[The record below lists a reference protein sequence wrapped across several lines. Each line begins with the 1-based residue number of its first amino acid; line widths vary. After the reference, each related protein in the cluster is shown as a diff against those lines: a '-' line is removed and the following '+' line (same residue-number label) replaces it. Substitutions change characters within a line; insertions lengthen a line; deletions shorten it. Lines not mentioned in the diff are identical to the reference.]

1 MQVKYLLDSKLFP
14 ILDIMRPHEFG
25 NLHKHLLKVA
35 MKRNSADL
43 SDDGDSDISPPVVFT
58 LKDLSLRKNLM
69 RFKKSEKNTEYISKL
84 HIYNFFSVL
93 YANVYLILL
102 LCHLLL
108 LLC

>member
-1 MQVKYLLDSKLFP
+1 
-14 ILDIMRPHEFG
+14 
-25 NLHKHLLKVA
+25 

-93 YANVYLILL
+93 YANVYPPVVSPFIVTVLKGGYVRIPL
-102 LCHLLL
+102 
-108 LLC
+108 